1 MPQPPPRAP
10 LHLHHR
16 MIIPIG
22 VIAHGPVIAIH
33 VAILE
38 LPSSIPGRGRR
49 GRGKR
54 FGGSAPGSED
64 LGIS

>member
-1 MPQPPPRAP
+1 
-10 LHLHHR
+10 